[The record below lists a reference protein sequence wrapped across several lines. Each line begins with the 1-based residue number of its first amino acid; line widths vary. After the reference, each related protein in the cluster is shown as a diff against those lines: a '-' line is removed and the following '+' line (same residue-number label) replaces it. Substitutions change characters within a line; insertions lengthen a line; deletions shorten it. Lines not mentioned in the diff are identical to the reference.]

1 MNEQTIISQQLRDRA
16 DFLCKTMEELTK
28 YDPREKTRKR
38 VAVIPRMMVCY
49 ELYLEGYTQTAIGIV
64 MGKDHSTIHSYLTK
78 IRDILTLPG
87 YQAERELYMKLKSE
101 RQ

>member
-1 MNEQTIISQQLRDRA
+1 MRERA
-16 DFLCKTMEELTK
+16 ELLCKTMEELTK

-78 IRDILTLPG
+78 ICDMLRYPG
-87 YQAERELYMKLKSE
+87 YQAEQDLWKKFNKKI
-101 RQ
+101 